1 LLEEILILIE
11 SESKKDEIIKIPNH
25 FKNALE
31 ISIIQIQSRNT
42 IPNTV
47 VEKEIEVWLYR

>member
-1 LLEEILILIE
+1 MILIE

-31 ISIIQIQSRNT
+31 ISVAQMQSGNT
-42 IPNTV
+42 IPNAD
-47 VEKEIEVWLYR
+47 VEKEIEAWLYK